1 MLAAAWPPR
10 QWADLTVLAAVS
22 GGADSVAML
31 RALVAVKPPGD
42 GRLVVGHLNHR
53 LREDADADERFVA
66 ELSGRL
72 GLECCCG
79 RLEPASLTEA
89 GRGLEAAAREA
100 RYRFLRTTAERLGA
114 RYVACGHT
122 ADDQI
127 ETVLHRILRGTGI
140 AGLAGMPA
148 ARLSE
153 AVTLVRPLLGA
164 RRSELLEYLDRIG
177 QPYRQDRSNLDRRFT
192 RNRLRHDL
200 LPHLAEHYNPAVGDA
215 LLRLARLAGEIQEV
229 AARRV
234 GSSSAAVA
242 EGRGVILLRE
252 RWRESRNTSRE
263 LIKAV
268 WRGKDGRSRRWGS
281 ASGTSW
287 CGCCSAGKPL
297 PVSGGETHAA
307 GRRAGRGRR
316 RRPEAGAARPRP
328 VSRPTATRRLAG
340 DRMRRWWAA
349 AAAGA
354 ILTLP
359 GMASRIGN
367 SGLGGRWSALD
378 HPTGDSISFRPP
390 RWGWPRFARLVT
402 QGCGLSLA
410 VLHPGLA

>member
-1 MLAAAWPPR
+1 MHTPHKVPIMLAAAWPPR
-10 QWADLTVLAAVS
+10 QWADLTVLVAVS

-31 RALVAVKPPGD
+31 RALVAVKPAGD

-72 GLECCCG
+72 GLECCSG
-79 RLEPASLTEA
+79 RIEPASLTEA

-148 ARLSE
+148 ARRLSE

-234 GSSSAAVA
+234 GQLKPRAVV

-252 RWRESRNTSRE
+252 RLAGEPEYVVRE

-268 WRGKDGRSRRWGS
+268 WRRQGWPQQAMGLGEWDLLVRMLFGRE
-281 ASGTSW
+281 AIT
-287 CGCCSAGKPL
+287 
-297 PVSGGETHAA
+297 GE
-307 GRRAGRGRR
+307 RGEKR
-316 RRPEAGAARPRP
+316 
-328 VSRPTATRRLAG
+328 
-340 DRMRRWWAA
+340 
-349 AAAGA
+349 
-354 ILTLP
+354 TLP
-359 GMASRIGN
+359 GGVLAEVVED
-367 SGLGGRWSALD
+367 GLKLE
-378 HPTGDSISFRPP
+378 RP
-390 RWGWPRFARLVT
+390 A
-402 QGCGLSLA
+402 
-410 VLHPGLA
+410 PGP